1 MHVTT
6 SHDSVPKAHDKSHD
20 QYPSQGNF
28 NNNNN
33 VEVTPKM
40 ILPFLKWIMYKT
52 RLSLSLLYSLLLIL
66 SAQVMMGVKTPGTL
80 SN

>member
-52 RLSLSLLYSLLLIL
+52 LLSLSLLYSLLLIL

>member
-1 MHVTT
+1 MAKKKITKLNKANNIIIVHVTT

-52 RLSLSLLYSLLLIL
+52 RLSLSLVL
-66 SAQVMMGVKTPGTL
+66 SATD
-80 SN
+80 S

>member
-20 QYPSQGNF
+20 QYPSQRNF

-40 ILPFLKWIMYKT
+40 ILPFLKWIIYKNS
-52 RLSLSLLYSLLLIL
+52 SLSLLYSLLLIL
-66 SAQVMMGVKTPGTL
+66 SAQVMMGVKTPRTL

>member
-20 QYPSQGNF
+20 QYPSQRNF
-28 NNNNN
+28 NNNN

-52 RLSLSLLYSLLLIL
+52 LLSLSLLYSLLLIL